1 MKLVH
6 ILLDETGS
14 MMSMKAEAIEGVNAY
29 LDKIGSVDEDEDV
42 RVSLTKFDTTGYRT
56 LMDEVPVSEAIRLDD
71 DNYTPGVGTNLLDA
85 IGYACGLTTKSQKK
99 LLKSFD
105 QVPTLVLIVTDGG
118 ENASTE
124 WTRDSVNELIKE
136 KEGDGWTFMYIGAS
150 ADAWANETIFAGTVG
165 ASNMLRSTGA
175 KGYMMATA
183 NAGSSYDSWSTQADT
198 AILNNVTLTA
208 NIVDEDQKEETL
220 ANSN

>member
-1 MKLVH
+1 
-6 ILLDETGS
+6 
-14 MMSMKAEAIEGVNAY
+14 MKAEAIEGVNAY
-29 LDKIGSVDEDEDV
+29 LDKIGSVDEDDDV

-56 LMDEVPVSEAIRLDD
+56 LMEDSPVSEAIRLDE
-71 DNYTPGVGTNLLDA
+71 DNYTPGSGTNLLDA
-85 IGYACGLTTKSQKK
+85 IGYACGLTTKAQKK
-99 LLKSFD
+99 LLNVFD

-150 ADAWANETIFAGTVG
+150 ADAWANESIFVGTTS
-165 ASNMLRSTGA
+165 ASNVLRSTGG
-175 KGYMMATA
+175 KGYATATA
-183 NAGSSYDSWSTQADT
+183 NAGESYTNWSTQADSS
-198 AILNNVTLTA
+198 IEDNVTLTA
-208 NIVDEDQKEETL
+208 TIVDEDQKEETL